1 MKLVWKE
8 RIVRKASKQRAITG
22 SVFTFSTDVKTF
34 VVNFEGKN
42 SVKER
47 RLNGKNLDNV
57 LKNVVI
63 GKISAITSGG
73 CESGHQEL
81 RVETA
86 GFLPFQKRWNRPEQ
100 VSPSLS

>member
-1 MKLVWKE
+1 MNSEE
-8 RIVRKASKQRAITG
+8 R
-22 SVFTFSTDVKTF
+22 
-34 VVNFEGKN
+34 N
-42 SVKER
+42 SVEER
-47 RLNGKNLDNV
+47 RLDGKNFDNV

-63 GKISAITSGG
+63 GKIPAITSGG

-100 VSPSLS
+100 VSPSLR